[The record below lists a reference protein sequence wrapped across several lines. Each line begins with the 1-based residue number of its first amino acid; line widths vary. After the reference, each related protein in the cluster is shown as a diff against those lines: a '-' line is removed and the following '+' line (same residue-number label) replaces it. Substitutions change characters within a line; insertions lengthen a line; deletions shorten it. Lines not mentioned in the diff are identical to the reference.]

1 MERIVACDV
10 KSLLSVNPSH
20 TTHPLCASILF
31 SICFMK
37 RLILLSFL
45 TCLTVGGAA
54 RLVAQPEPLRSSQ
67 AVAAS
72 PTASSTAGHY
82 RDVFYLSDRFGFRFV
97 SPSGYVIT
105 PSETQPASKPAP
117 PSQVLELWQQADFL
131 NRAALME
138 TPPMIRI
145 TVYNNAKRLPLPHW
159 KGELS
164 RNDDRSIRVAGQ
176 PAIAYT
182 ATGLYESDNVLL
194 SSPDGRY
201 VLRLTVGYTDA
212 KAPIRKVFDQLVSSF
227 IFDVNSA
234 SKSTAKWR
242 INYSRLQSL
251 LAAKDWQA
259 ADLETR
265 AILQRLAGSKG
276 DLLFSSKSVLS
287 RLPLTDLQTLDALW
301 SNASGG
307 RFGFTAQQRVWRQAV
322 KGSSHAKTQVER
334 FAQSV
339 GWRRTQPLPNNNPIG
354 MELGGTKWRFDT
366 ELDYTGAAPVGHF
379 PWVGVSSGRLT
390 DLLNERSLGCG
401 SCTIDAIYLVSDR
414 YYDYLPALF
423 ARFKQIA
430 K

>member
-1 MERIVACDV
+1 
-10 KSLLSVNPSH
+10 
-20 TTHPLCASILF
+20 
-31 SICFMK
+31 MK
-37 RLILLSFL
+37 RIILVSFL

-54 RLVAQPEPLRSSQ
+54 QLVAQQAPLRSPQ

-72 PTASSTAGHY
+72 PTASSTSGHY
-82 RDVFYLSDRFGFRFV
+82 RDVFYLSDRFGFRIV

-105 PSETQPASKPAP
+105 PSETQLSSKLAP
-117 PSQVLELWQQADFL
+117 PLQVLELWQQADFL
-131 NRAALME
+131 NRASLPE
-138 TPPMIRI
+138 TPPLIQI
-145 TVYNNAKRLPLPHW
+145 TVYNNNKRLPLTYW

-164 RNDDRSIRVAGQ
+164 RNDARPIRVAGQ

-182 ATGLYESDNVLL
+182 ATGLYESDNLL
-194 SSPDGRY
+194 LTSPDGRY
-201 VLRLTVGYTDA
+201 VLRLTVGYIDA
-212 KAPIRKVFDQLVSSF
+212 KAPIRKVFDQLVSDF
-227 IFDVNSA
+227 IFDVNPDSRSA
-234 SKSTAKWR
+234 SKWR
-242 INYSRLQSL
+242 INYNRLQSL

-287 RLPLTDLQTLDALW
+287 RLPLTDLQTLDRLW

-307 RFGFTAQQRVWRQAV
+307 RFGFTAQQRIWRQAA
-322 KGSSHAKTQVER
+322 KGSSNAKTQVER

-339 GWRRTQPLPNNNPIG
+339 GWRRTQPLPENNLIG
-354 MELGGTKWRFDT
+354 MELSGTKWRFDT
-366 ELDYTGAAPVGHF
+366 ELNYTEAPVGHF